1 MRKST
6 RPRPALQR
14 LEIQA
19 VEHVA
24 VHGISR
30 RDAHFGVVRQQELRC
45 KNTVSGCADEG
56 ALRTAALVQPQK
68 E

>member
-19 VEHVA
+19 VKNVA
-24 VHGISR
+24 FHGISR

-45 KNTVSGCADEG
+45 ENMVSECAGSKGHLEW
-56 ALRTAALVQPQK
+56 LR
-68 E
+68 